1 MQTPR
6 HTGGRGLNPYQAGER
21 GSNHLIC
28 KGKNNNMSL
37 MVLGLDDLKKYE
49 NHETC
54 KGKYFVNSEIL

>member
-1 MQTPR
+1 
-6 HTGGRGLNPYQAGER
+6 
-21 GSNHLIC
+21 
-28 KGKNNNMSL
+28 MSL